1 MKNYRIIF
9 PTTLILVIIVFIGLK
24 VASQNSAAL
33 GGECQECLYDAVI
46 YGSNP
51 GPTGYNC
58 YRIVNMELIYEG
70 ATTVCYSLGGDVLCH
85 YAACATQYCTN
96 CLEGSPNK

>member
-1 MKNYRIIF
+1 MLIISV
-9 PTTLILVIIVFIGLK
+9 LIGKK
-24 VASQNSAAL
+24 VASQIPTIK
-33 GGECQECLYDAVI
+33 GEECQTCLYDAVI

-58 YRIVNMELIYEG
+58 YRVVNMELVYEG
-70 ATTVCYSLGGDVLCH
+70 ATTECYSLGGDVLCH
-85 YAACATQYCTN
+85 YAACATQYCSN